1 MREASRET
9 LVSQAANRNSNVKV
23 AIIGGTG
30 FVGGYLVDALLD
42 AGHEPHVLVRPG
54 SEDKLHRASE
64 CRITKGDL
72 DSADAIDTVVTG
84 CDAVIYN
91 VGILREHPREG
102 ITFEALQY
110 EGAESVAEAAK
121 SAGVRR
127 FLLMS
132 ANGID
137 SAETPYQTTKLRAE
151 AMIRESGLDYTI
163 FRPSVIFGDP
173 RGTMEFATQLYR
185 DMVRMPLPGVG
196 FHTGLSPASGEV
208 LMSPVHVRDVADA
221 FVSALADDSTIG
233 RCFMLGG
240 PEVVSWPQMLQRIA
254 AAVGKKKL
262 ILPMPIGF
270 MKLGATLLDWLPFF
284 PVTRD
289 QLTMLADGNT
299 AEPDELA
306 KLIGRPPQAFSPGN
320 LAYLDR

>member
-1 MREASRET
+1 
-9 LVSQAANRNSNVKV
+9 VKT

-30 FVGGYLVDALLD
+30 FVGSYIVDALLD
-42 AGHEPHVLVRPG
+42 AGHEPHVLVRSG
-54 SEDKLHRASE
+54 SEAKLHRAGE
-64 CRITKGDL
+64 CKVTTGDL
-72 DSADAIDTVVTG
+72 ESPDAVDALVSG

-91 VGILREHPREG
+91 VGILREFPGKG

-110 EGAESVAEAAK
+110 RGAKTVAEAAK
-121 SAGVRR
+121 RAGVRR

-137 SAETPYQTTKLRAE
+137 SAQTAYQTTKLKAE
-151 AMIRESGLDYTI
+151 AMIRDSGLDYTI

-185 DMVRMPLPGVG
+185 DMVRAPLPAVG
-196 FHTGLSPASGEV
+196 FHTGLSPAHGEV

-221 FVSALADDSTIG
+221 FVNAMSDESTIG
-233 RCFMLGG
+233 KCFVLGG

-254 AAVGKKKL
+254 EAVGKKKL

-270 MKLGATLLDWLPFF
+270 MKFGATLLDWLPFF
-284 PVTRD
+284 PVTKD

-299 AEPDELA
+299 AEPDDLVS
-306 KLIGRPPQAFSPGN
+306 LIGREPMEFSPEN
-320 LAYLDR
+320 LGYLGR

>member
-1 MREASRET
+1 M
-9 LVSQAANRNSNVKV
+9 KV

-30 FVGGYLVDALLD
+30 FVGSYIVDALLA

-54 SEDKLHRASE
+54 SEDKLHRADQ
-64 CRITKGDL
+64 CRITSGDL
-72 DSADAIDTVVTG
+72 DSTGAVDAVVAG

-91 VGILREHPREG
+91 VGILREFPRQG

-110 EGAESVAEAAK
+110 RGAETVAGAAK
-121 SAGVRR
+121 RAGIRR

-137 SAETPYQTTKLRAE
+137 SAQTPYQTTKLKAE
-151 AMIRESGLDYTI
+151 AAIRDSGLDYTI

-173 RGTMEFATQLYR
+173 RGTMEFATQLYEE
-185 DMVRMPLPGVG
+185 MVRVPIPAVG
-196 FHTGLSPASGEV
+196 FHTGLSPAHGEV
-208 LMSPVHVRDVADA
+208 VMSPVHVRDVADA
-221 FVSALADDSTIG
+221 FVNALSDDSTIG
-233 RCFMLGG
+233 KSFVLGG
-240 PEVVSWPQMLQRIA
+240 PEVVSWPEMLQRIS
-254 AAVGKKKL
+254 AAVGKKKF

-270 MKLGATLLDWLPFF
+270 MKLGATLFDWLPFF

-299 AEPDELA
+299 AEPDDLA
-306 KLIGRPPQAFSPGN
+306 ALIKREPAAFSPDN
-320 LAYLDR
+320 LDYLAG

>member
-1 MREASRET
+1 M
-9 LVSQAANRNSNVKV
+9 KI

-30 FVGGYLVDALLD
+30 FVGSYLVDALLD
-42 AGHEPHVLVRPG
+42 AGHEPHVLVRSG
-54 SEDKLHRASE
+54 SEGKLHRADE
-64 CRITKGDL
+64 CKVRMGDL
-72 DSADAIDTVVTG
+72 DTPDAIDALVAD
-84 CDAVIYN
+84 CEAVIYN
-91 VGILREHPREG
+91 VGILREFPSKG

-110 EGAESVAEAAK
+110 RGAETVAEAAK
-121 SAGVRR
+121 RAGIRR
-127 FLLMS
+127 ILLMS

-173 RGTMEFATQLYR
+173 RGTMEFATQLYQ
-185 DMVRMPLPGVG
+185 DMVRMPLPAVG
-196 FHTGLSPASGEV
+196 FHTGLSPAGGEV

-221 FVSALADDSTIG
+221 FVNALADESTVG
-233 RCFMLGG
+233 KCFVLGG
-240 PEVVSWPQMLQRIA
+240 PEVVSWPEMLRRIA
-254 AAVGKKKL
+254 SAVGKKKL

-299 AEPDELA
+299 AEPDQLA
-306 KLIGRPPQAFSPGN
+306 ALIKREPAEFSPDN
-320 LAYLDR
+320 LSYLAG

>member
-1 MREASRET
+1 M
-9 LVSQAANRNSNVKV
+9 KV
-23 AIIGGTG
+23 AVIGGTG
-30 FVGGYLVDALLD
+30 FVGSYLVDALLD

-54 SEDKLHRASE
+54 SEDKLDRASE
-64 CRITKGDL
+64 CSVTKGDL
-72 DSADAIDTVVTG
+72 GSTDAVDAVVAG

-91 VGILREHPREG
+91 VGILREFPREG

-110 EGAESVAEAAK
+110 RGAETVAEAAK
-121 SAGVRR
+121 RAGVRR

-151 AMIRESGLDYTI
+151 SMIRESGLDYTI

-173 RGTMEFATQLYR
+173 RGKMEFATQLYQ
-185 DMVRMPLPGVG
+185 DMVRMPLPAVG
-196 FHTGLSPASGEV
+196 FHTGLSPAHGEV

-221 FVSALADDSTIG
+221 FVNALADDSTIG
-233 RCFMLGG
+233 KCFALGG
-240 PEVVSWPQMLQRIA
+240 PEVVSWPQMLDRIG
-254 AAVGKKKL
+254 AAVGRKKV
-262 ILPMPIGF
+262 ILPMPIGV
-270 MKLGATLLDWLPFF
+270 MKLGATLFDWLPFF

-299 AEPDELA
+299 AEPDDLA
-306 KLIGRPPQAFSPGN
+306 GLIGREPAAFSPEN
-320 LAYLDR
+320 LDYLDR

>member
-1 MREASRET
+1 M
-9 LVSQAANRNSNVKV
+9 KV

-30 FVGGYLVDALLD
+30 FVGSYLIDALLD
-42 AGHEPHVLVRPG
+42 AGHEPHVLVRSG
-54 SEDKLHRASE
+54 SEGRLHRANE
-64 CRITKGDL
+64 CELTTGDL
-72 DSADAIDTVVTG
+72 DSPAAIDAVLAG

-91 VGILREHPREG
+91 VGILREFPSKG

-110 EGAESVAEAAK
+110 RGAETVAEAAK
-121 SAGVRR
+121 RAGIRR

-137 SAETPYQTTKLRAE
+137 SAETRYQTTKLRAE

-173 RGTMEFATQLYR
+173 RGTMEFATQLYQE
-185 DMVRMPLPGVG
+185 MVRMPLPAVG
-196 FHTGLSPASGEV
+196 FHTGLSPAGGEV

-221 FVSALADDSTIG
+221 FVNALADDSTIG
-233 RCFMLGG
+233 ECYVLGG
-240 PEVVSWPQMLQRIA
+240 PEVVSWPEMLRRIA

-299 AEPDELA
+299 AEPDEVA
-306 KLIGRPPQAFSPGN
+306 ALIKRKPAEFSPEN
-320 LAYLDR
+320 LSYLAD

>member
-1 MREASRET
+1 
-9 LVSQAANRNSNVKV
+9 VKT

-30 FVGGYLVDALLD
+30 FVGSYIVDALLD
-42 AGHEPHVLVRPG
+42 AGHEPHVLVRSG
-54 SEDKLHRASE
+54 SEAKLHRAGE
-64 CRITKGDL
+64 CKVTTGDL
-72 DSADAIDTVVTG
+72 ESPDAVDALVSG

-91 VGILREHPREG
+91 VGILREFPGKG
-102 ITFEALQY
+102 ITFDALQY
-110 EGAESVAEAAK
+110 RGAKTVAEAAK
-121 SAGVRR
+121 RAGVRR

-137 SAETPYQTTKLRAE
+137 SAQTPYQTTKLKAE
-151 AMIRESGLDYTI
+151 AMIRDSGLDYTI

-185 DMVRMPLPGVG
+185 DMVRAPLPAVG
-196 FHTGLSPASGEV
+196 FHTGLSPAHGEV

-221 FVSALADDSTIG
+221 FVNALSDESTVG
-233 RCFMLGG
+233 KCFVLGG

-254 AAVGKKKL
+254 EAVGKKKF

-270 MKLGATLLDWLPFF
+270 MKFGATLLDWLPFF
-284 PVTRD
+284 PVTKD

-299 AEPDELA
+299 AEPDDLVS
-306 KLIGRPPQAFSPGN
+306 LIGREPREFSPEN
-320 LAYLDR
+320 LGYLGR

>member
-1 MREASRET
+1 MKIA
-9 LVSQAANRNSNVKV
+9 V
-23 AIIGGTG
+23 IGGTG
-30 FVGGYLVDALLD
+30 FVGSYLIDALLD
-42 AGHEPHVLVRPG
+42 AGHEPHVLVRSG
-54 SEDKLHRASE
+54 SEGKLHRANE
-64 CRITKGDL
+64 CELTTGDL
-72 DSADAIDTVVTG
+72 DSAAAIDAVLAG

-91 VGILREHPREG
+91 VGILREFPREG

-110 EGAESVAEAAK
+110 RGAETVAEAAK
-121 SAGVRR
+121 RAGIRR

-137 SAETPYQTTKLRAE
+137 SAETRYQTTKLRAE

-173 RGTMEFATQLYR
+173 RGTMEFATQLYQE
-185 DMVRMPLPGVG
+185 MVRMPLPAVG
-196 FHTGLSPASGEV
+196 FHTGLSPAGGEV

-221 FVSALADDSTIG
+221 FVNALADDSTIG
-233 RCFMLGG
+233 ECYVLGG
-240 PEVVSWPQMLQRIA
+240 PEVLSWPEMLRRIA

-299 AEPDELA
+299 AEPDEVAALIKRKPAEFSSENLSYLA
-306 KLIGRPPQAFSPGN
+306 
-320 LAYLDR
+320 D

>member
-1 MREASRET
+1 MKTA
-9 LVSQAANRNSNVKV
+9 V
-23 AIIGGTG
+23 IGGTG
-30 FVGGYLVDALLD
+30 FVGSYLIDALLD
-42 AGHEPHVLVRPG
+42 AGHEPHVLVRSG
-54 SEDKLHRASE
+54 SEGKLHRANE
-64 CRITKGDL
+64 CELTTGDL
-72 DSADAIDTVVTG
+72 DSAAAIDAVLAG

-91 VGILREHPREG
+91 VGILREFPSKG

-110 EGAESVAEAAK
+110 RGAETVAEAAK
-121 SAGVRR
+121 RAGIRR

-137 SAETPYQTTKLRAE
+137 SAETRYQTTKLRAE

-173 RGTMEFATQLYR
+173 RGTMEFATQLYQE
-185 DMVRMPLPGVG
+185 MVRMPLPAVG
-196 FHTGLSPASGEV
+196 FHTGLSPAGGEV

-221 FVSALADDSTIG
+221 FVNALADDSTIG
-233 RCFMLGG
+233 ECYVLGG
-240 PEVVSWPQMLQRIA
+240 PEVVSWPEMLRRIA

-299 AEPDELA
+299 AEPDEVA
-306 KLIGRPPQAFSPGN
+306 ALIKRKPAEFSPEN
-320 LAYLDR
+320 LSYLAD

>member
-1 MREASRET
+1 MKT
-9 LVSQAANRNSNVKV
+9 

-30 FVGGYLVDALLD
+30 FVGSYIVDALLD
-42 AGHEPHVLVRPG
+42 AGHEPHVLVRSG
-54 SEDKLHRASE
+54 SESKLHRAGE
-64 CRITKGDL
+64 CKVTTGDL
-72 DSADAIDTVVTG
+72 ESLDAVDAIVSG

-91 VGILREHPREG
+91 VGILREFPGKG
-102 ITFEALQY
+102 ITFDSLQY
-110 EGAESVAEAAK
+110 RGAKTVAEAAK
-121 SAGVRR
+121 RAGVRR

-137 SAETPYQTTKLRAE
+137 SAETPYQTTKLKAE

-173 RGTMEFATQLYR
+173 RGAMEFATQLYR
-185 DMVRMPLPGVG
+185 DMVRAPLPAVG
-196 FHTGLSPASGEV
+196 FHTGLSPAHGEV

-221 FVSALADDSTIG
+221 FVNALSDESTVG
-233 RCFMLGG
+233 KSFVLGG

-254 AAVGKKKL
+254 EAVGKKKL

-270 MKLGATLLDWLPFF
+270 MKFGATLLDWLPFF
-284 PVTRD
+284 PVTKD

-299 AEPDELA
+299 AEPDDLVS
-306 KLIGRPPQAFSPGN
+306 LIGREPMEFSPEN
-320 LAYLDR
+320 LGYLGR

>member
-1 MREASRET
+1 
-9 LVSQAANRNSNVKV
+9 VKV

-30 FVGGYLVDALLD
+30 FVGSYIVDALLA

-54 SEDKLHRASE
+54 SEDKLHEADRCS
-64 CRITKGDL
+64 ITRGDL
-72 DSADAIDTVVTG
+72 DSTEAIDAVVAG

-91 VGILREHPREG
+91 VGILREFPRQG

-110 EGAESVAEAAK
+110 RGAEAAATAAK
-121 SAGVRR
+121 RAGIRR

-137 SAETPYQTTKLRAE
+137 SAQTPYQTTKLKAE
-151 AMIRESGLDYTI
+151 AAIRDSGLDYTI

-173 RGTMEFATQLYR
+173 RGTMEFATQLYEE
-185 DMVRMPLPGVG
+185 MVRVPMPAVG
-196 FHTGLSPASGEV
+196 FHNGLIPAHGEV
-208 LMSPVHVRDVADA
+208 VMSPVHVRDVADA
-221 FVSALADDSTIG
+221 FVNALTDDSTIG
-233 RCFMLGG
+233 KSFVLGG
-240 PEVVSWPQMLQRIA
+240 PEVVSWPEMLRRIS
-254 AAVGKKKL
+254 AAVGKKKF

-270 MKLGATLLDWLPFF
+270 MKLGATLFDWLPFF

-299 AEPDELA
+299 AEPDDLTA
-306 KLIGRPPQAFSPGN
+306 LIKREPAAFSPDN
-320 LAYLDR
+320 LDYLAG

>member
-1 MREASRET
+1 M
-9 LVSQAANRNSNVKV
+9 KV

-30 FVGGYLVDALLD
+30 FVGSYLVDALLD

-54 SEDKLHRASE
+54 SENKLHRASE
-64 CRITKGDL
+64 CSITKGDL
-72 DSADAIDTVVTG
+72 DSTDAIDTVVKG

-110 EGAESVAEAAK
+110 RGAESVAEAAK
-121 SAGVRR
+121 RAGVRR

-221 FVSALADDSTIG
+221 FASALIDDSTIG
-233 RCFMLGG
+233 KCFMLGG

-254 AAVGKKKL
+254 AAVGKTKF
-262 ILPMPIGF
+262 ILPMPIGV
-270 MKLGATLLDWLPFF
+270 MKLGATLFDWLPFF

-306 KLIGRPPQAFSPGN
+306 QLIGRQPAEFSPGN

>member
-1 MREASRET
+1 MKT
-9 LVSQAANRNSNVKV
+9 

-30 FVGGYLVDALLD
+30 FVGSYIVDALLD
-42 AGHEPHVLVRPG
+42 AGHEPHVLVRSG
-54 SEDKLHRASE
+54 SEAKLYRAGE
-64 CRITKGDL
+64 CKVTTGDL
-72 DSADAIDTVVTG
+72 ESPDAVDALVSG

-91 VGILREHPREG
+91 VGILREFPGKG

-110 EGAESVAEAAK
+110 RGAKTVAEAAK
-121 SAGVRR
+121 RAGVRR

-137 SAETPYQTTKLRAE
+137 SAQTPYQTTKLKAE
-151 AMIRESGLDYTI
+151 AMIRDSGLDYTI

-185 DMVRMPLPGVG
+185 DMVRVPVPAVG
-196 FHTGLSPASGEV
+196 FHTGLSPAHGEV

-221 FVSALADDSTIG
+221 FVNALSDESTVG
-233 RCFMLGG
+233 KCFVLGG

-254 AAVGKKKL
+254 EAVGKRKL

-284 PVTRD
+284 PVTKD

-299 AEPDELA
+299 AEPDDLVS
-306 KLIGRPPQAFSPGN
+306 LIGREPREFSPEN
-320 LAYLDR
+320 LGYLGR

>member
-1 MREASRET
+1 
-9 LVSQAANRNSNVKV
+9 VKT

-30 FVGGYLVDALLD
+30 FVGSYIVDALLD
-42 AGHEPHVLVRPG
+42 AGHEPHVLVRSG
-54 SEDKLHRASE
+54 SEAKLHRAGE
-64 CRITKGDL
+64 CKVTTGDL
-72 DSADAIDTVVTG
+72 ESPDAVDALVSG

-91 VGILREHPREG
+91 VGILREFPGKG
-102 ITFEALQY
+102 ITFDALQY
-110 EGAESVAEAAK
+110 RGAKTVAEAAK
-121 SAGVRR
+121 RAGVRR

-137 SAETPYQTTKLRAE
+137 SAQTPYQTTKLKAE
-151 AMIRESGLDYTI
+151 AMIRDSGLAYTI

-185 DMVRMPLPGVG
+185 DMVRAPLPAVG
-196 FHTGLSPASGEV
+196 FHTGLSPAHGEV
-208 LMSPVHVRDVADA
+208 LMSPVHVCDVADA
-221 FVSALADDSTIG
+221 FVNALSDESTVG
-233 RCFMLGG
+233 KSFVLGG

-254 AAVGKKKL
+254 EAVGKRKL

-284 PVTRD
+284 PVTKD

-299 AEPDELA
+299 AEPDDLVS
-306 KLIGRPPQAFSPGN
+306 LIGREPREFSPGN
-320 LAYLDR
+320 LGYLGR

>member
-1 MREASRET
+1 
-9 LVSQAANRNSNVKV
+9 VKV

-30 FVGGYLVDALLD
+30 FVGSYIVDALLA

-54 SEDKLHRASE
+54 SEDKLHEADRCSTT
-64 CRITKGDL
+64 RGDL
-72 DSADAIDTVVTG
+72 DSTEAIDAVVAG

-91 VGILREHPREG
+91 VGILREFPRQG

-110 EGAESVAEAAK
+110 RGAEAAATAAK
-121 SAGVRR
+121 RAGIRR

-137 SAETPYQTTKLRAE
+137 SAQTPYQTTKLKAE
-151 AMIRESGLDYTI
+151 AAIRDSGLDYTI

-173 RGTMEFATQLYR
+173 RGTMEFATQLYEE
-185 DMVRMPLPGVG
+185 MVRVPMPAVG
-196 FHTGLSPASGEV
+196 FHNGLIPAHGEV
-208 LMSPVHVRDVADA
+208 VMSPVHVRDVADA
-221 FVSALADDSTIG
+221 FVNALTDDSTIG
-233 RCFMLGG
+233 KSFVLGG
-240 PEVVSWPQMLQRIA
+240 PEVVSWPEMLRRIS
-254 AAVGKKKL
+254 AAVGKKKF

-270 MKLGATLLDWLPFF
+270 MKLGATLFDWLPFF

-299 AEPDELA
+299 AEPDDLTA
-306 KLIGRPPQAFSPGN
+306 LIKREPAAFSPDN
-320 LAYLDR
+320 LDYLAG

>member
-1 MREASRET
+1 MKTA
-9 LVSQAANRNSNVKV
+9 V
-23 AIIGGTG
+23 IGGTG
-30 FVGGYLVDALLD
+30 FVGSYLIDALLD
-42 AGHEPHVLVRPG
+42 AGHEPHVLVRSG
-54 SEDKLHRASE
+54 SEGKLHRAHE
-64 CRITKGDL
+64 CELTTGDL
-72 DSADAIDTVVTG
+72 DSAAAIDAVLAG

-91 VGILREHPREG
+91 VGILREFPREG

-110 EGAESVAEAAK
+110 RGAETVAEAAK
-121 SAGVRR
+121 RAGIRR

-137 SAETPYQTTKLRAE
+137 SAETRYQTTKLRAE

-173 RGTMEFATQLYR
+173 RGTMEFATQLYQE
-185 DMVRMPLPGVG
+185 MVRMPLTAVG
-196 FHTGLSPASGEV
+196 FHTGLSPAGGEV

-221 FVSALADDSTIG
+221 FVNALADDSTIG
-233 RCFMLGG
+233 ECYVLGG
-240 PEVVSWPQMLQRIA
+240 PEVVSWPEMLRRIA

-299 AEPDELA
+299 AEPDEVA
-306 KLIGRPPQAFSPGN
+306 ALIKRKPAEFSPEN
-320 LAYLDR
+320 LSYLAD

>member
-1 MREASRET
+1 MKTA
-9 LVSQAANRNSNVKV
+9 V
-23 AIIGGTG
+23 IGGTG
-30 FVGGYLVDALLD
+30 FVGSYLIDALLD
-42 AGHEPHVLVRPG
+42 AGHEPHVLVRSG
-54 SEDKLHRASE
+54 SEGKLHRANE
-64 CRITKGDL
+64 CELTTGDL
-72 DSADAIDTVVTG
+72 DSPAAIDAVLAG

-91 VGILREHPREG
+91 VGILREFPRQG

-110 EGAESVAEAAK
+110 RGAETTADAAK
-121 SAGVRR
+121 RAGIRR

-137 SAETPYQTTKLRAE
+137 SAETRYQTTKLRAE

-173 RGTMEFATQLYR
+173 RGTMEFATQLYQE
-185 DMVRMPLPGVG
+185 MVRMPLPAVG
-196 FHTGLSPASGEV
+196 FHTGLSPAGGEV

-221 FVSALADDSTIG
+221 FVNALADDSTIG
-233 RCFMLGG
+233 ECYVLGG
-240 PEVVSWPQMLQRIA
+240 PEVLSWPEMLRRIA

-299 AEPDELA
+299 AEPDEVAALIKRKPAEFSSENLSYLA
-306 KLIGRPPQAFSPGN
+306 
-320 LAYLDR
+320 D

>member
-1 MREASRET
+1 
-9 LVSQAANRNSNVKV
+9 VKT

-30 FVGGYLVDALLD
+30 FVGSYIVDALLD
-42 AGHEPHVLVRPG
+42 AGHEPHVLVRSG
-54 SEDKLHRASE
+54 SEAKLHRAGE
-64 CRITKGDL
+64 CKVTTGDL
-72 DSADAIDTVVTG
+72 ESPDAVDALVSG

-91 VGILREHPREG
+91 VGILREFPGKG

-110 EGAESVAEAAK
+110 RGAKTVAEAAK
-121 SAGVRR
+121 RAGVRR

-137 SAETPYQTTKLRAE
+137 SAQTPYQTTKLKAE
-151 AMIRESGLDYTI
+151 AMIRDSGLDYTI

-185 DMVRMPLPGVG
+185 DMVRVPVPAVG
-196 FHTGLSPASGEV
+196 FHTGLSPAHGEV

-221 FVSALADDSTIG
+221 FVNALSDESTVG
-233 RCFMLGG
+233 KCFVLGG

-254 AAVGKKKL
+254 EAVGKRKL

-284 PVTRD
+284 PVTKD

-299 AEPDELA
+299 AEPDDLVS
-306 KLIGRPPQAFSPGN
+306 LIGREPREFSPEN
-320 LAYLDR
+320 LGYLGR

>member
-1 MREASRET
+1 M
-9 LVSQAANRNSNVKV
+9 KV

-30 FVGGYLVDALLD
+30 FVGSYIVDALLV

-54 SEDKLHRASE
+54 SEDKLHEANR
-64 CRITKGDL
+64 CRITTGDL
-72 DSADAIDTVVTG
+72 ASAEALDAVVAG

-91 VGILREHPREG
+91 VGILREFPRQG
-102 ITFEALQY
+102 ITFEALQFR
-110 EGAESVAEAAK
+110 GAESVAAAAK
-121 SAGVRR
+121 RAGIRR

-137 SAETPYQTTKLRAE
+137 SAQTPYQTTKLKAE
-151 AMIRESGLDYTI
+151 AMIRDSGLDFTI

-173 RGTMEFATQLYR
+173 RGKMEFATQLYEE
-185 DMVRMPLPGVG
+185 MVRVPVPAVG
-196 FHTGLSPASGEV
+196 FHTGLSPAQGEV

-221 FVSALADDSTIG
+221 FVNALADDSTIG
-233 RCFMLGG
+233 KSFVLGG
-240 PEVVSWPQMLQRIA
+240 PEVVSWPKMLQRIS

-270 MKLGATLLDWLPFF
+270 MKLGATLFDWLPFF

-299 AEPDELA
+299 AEPDDLA
-306 KLIGRPPQAFSPGN
+306 ALIGREPAAFSADN
-320 LAYLDR
+320 LDYLVD

>member
-1 MREASRET
+1 
-9 LVSQAANRNSNVKV
+9 VKV

-30 FVGGYLVDALLD
+30 FVGSYLIDALLD
-42 AGHEPHVLVRPG
+42 AGHEPHVLVRSG
-54 SEDKLHRASE
+54 SEGKLHRADE
-64 CRITKGDL
+64 CELTTGDL
-72 DSADAIDTVVTG
+72 DSPAAIDAVLAG
-84 CDAVIYN
+84 CDAAIYN
-91 VGILREHPREG
+91 VGILREFPSKG

-110 EGAESVAEAAK
+110 RGAETVAEAAK
-121 SAGVRR
+121 RAGIRR

-137 SAETPYQTTKLRAE
+137 SAETRYQTTKLRAE

-173 RGTMEFATQLYR
+173 RGTMEFATQLYQE
-185 DMVRMPLPGVG
+185 MVRMPLPAVG
-196 FHTGLSPASGEV
+196 FHTGLSPAGGEV

-221 FVSALADDSTIG
+221 FVNALADDSTIG
-233 RCFMLGG
+233 ECYVLGG
-240 PEVVSWPQMLQRIA
+240 PEVVSWPEMLRRIA
-254 AAVGKKKL
+254 AAVGKKQL

-299 AEPDELA
+299 AEPDEVA
-306 KLIGRPPQAFSPGN
+306 ALIKRKPAEFSPEN
-320 LAYLDR
+320 LSYLAD

>member
-1 MREASRET
+1 MKT
-9 LVSQAANRNSNVKV
+9 

-30 FVGGYLVDALLD
+30 FVGSYIVDALLD
-42 AGHEPHVLVRPG
+42 AGHEPHVLVRSG
-54 SEDKLHRASE
+54 SEAKLHRAGE
-64 CRITKGDL
+64 CKVTTGDL
-72 DSADAIDTVVTG
+72 ESPDAVDALVSG

-91 VGILREHPREG
+91 VGILREFPGKG

-110 EGAESVAEAAK
+110 RGAKTVAEAAK
-121 SAGVRR
+121 RAGVRR

-137 SAETPYQTTKLRAE
+137 SAQTPYQTTKLKAE
-151 AMIRESGLDYTI
+151 AMIRDSGLDYTI

-185 DMVRMPLPGVG
+185 DMVRVPVPAVG
-196 FHTGLSPASGEV
+196 FHTGLSPAHGEV

-221 FVSALADDSTIG
+221 FVNALSDESTVG
-233 RCFMLGG
+233 KCFVLGG

-254 AAVGKKKL
+254 EAVGKRKL

-270 MKLGATLLDWLPFF
+270 MKFGATLLDWLPFF
-284 PVTRD
+284 PVTKD

-299 AEPDELA
+299 AEPDDLVS
-306 KLIGRPPQAFSPGN
+306 LIGREPMEFSPGN
-320 LAYLDR
+320 LGYLGR

>member
-1 MREASRET
+1 M
-9 LVSQAANRNSNVKV
+9 KV

-30 FVGGYLVDALLD
+30 FVGSYIVDALLD
-42 AGHEPHVLVRPG
+42 AGHEPHVLVRSG
-54 SEDKLHRASE
+54 SEGKLHRADE
-64 CRITKGDL
+64 CRVTSGDL
-72 DSADAIDTVVTG
+72 ESQEAIDATVSG

-91 VGILREHPREG
+91 VGILREFPRQG

-110 EGAESVAEAAK
+110 RGAEAVAQAAK
-121 SAGVRR
+121 RAGIRR

-137 SAETPYQTTKLRAE
+137 SAQTRYQTTKLKAE
-151 AMIRESGLDYTI
+151 AAIRNSGLDYTI

-173 RGTMEFATQLYR
+173 RGTMEFATQLYEE
-185 DMVRMPLPGVG
+185 MVRVPMPAVG
-196 FHTGLSPASGEV
+196 FHTGLSPAHGDV

-221 FVSALADDSTIG
+221 FVNALTDESTIG
-233 RCFMLGG
+233 KSFVLGG
-240 PEVVSWPQMLQRIA
+240 PEVVSWPEMLQRIS

-270 MKLGATLLDWLPFF
+270 MKLGATLFDWLPFF

-299 AEPDELA
+299 AEPDDLA
-306 KLIGRPPQAFSPGN
+306 ALIRREPAAFTPEN
-320 LAYLDR
+320 LDYLAG

>member
-1 MREASRET
+1 M
-9 LVSQAANRNSNVKV
+9 KI

-30 FVGGYLVDALLD
+30 FVGSYLVDALLD
-42 AGHEPHVLVRPG
+42 AGHTPHVLVRSG
-54 SEDKLHRASE
+54 SEAKLHRANE
-64 CRITKGDL
+64 CDVTTGDL
-72 DSADAIDTVVTG
+72 DTPGAIDTVVAG

-91 VGILREHPREG
+91 VGILREFPREG

-110 EGAESVAEAAK
+110 RGAETVAEAAK
-121 SAGVRR
+121 RAGVNR

-137 SAETPYQTTKLRAE
+137 SAETRYQTTKLRAE

-173 RGTMEFATQLYR
+173 RGTMEFATQLYQE
-185 DMVRMPLPGVG
+185 MVRMPMPAVG
-196 FHTGLSPASGEV
+196 FHTGLSPAGGEV

-221 FVSALADDSTIG
+221 FVNALTDDSTIG
-233 RCFMLGG
+233 QCYPLGG
-240 PEVVSWPQMLQRIA
+240 PEAVSWPEMLRRIA

-270 MKLGATLLDWLPFF
+270 MKFGATLFDWLPFF

-299 AEPDELA
+299 AEPDDLA
-306 KLIGRPPQAFSPGN
+306 ALIKRQPAEFSPEN
-320 LAYLDR
+320 LGYLAG

>member
-1 MREASRET
+1 MKTA
-9 LVSQAANRNSNVKV
+9 V
-23 AIIGGTG
+23 IGGTG
-30 FVGGYLVDALLD
+30 FVGSYLIDALLD
-42 AGHEPHVLVRPG
+42 AGHEPHVLVRSG
-54 SEDKLHRASE
+54 SEGKLHRANE
-64 CRITKGDL
+64 CELTTGDL
-72 DSADAIDTVVTG
+72 DSAAAIDAVLAG

-91 VGILREHPREG
+91 VGILREFPREG

-110 EGAESVAEAAK
+110 RGAETVAEAAK
-121 SAGVRR
+121 RAGIRR

-137 SAETPYQTTKLRAE
+137 SAETRYQTTKLRAE

-185 DMVRMPLPGVG
+185 DMVRMPVPAVG
-196 FHTGLSPASGEV
+196 FHTGLSPAGGEV

-221 FVSALADDSTIG
+221 FVNALADDSTIG
-233 RCFMLGG
+233 ECYVLGG
-240 PEVVSWPQMLQRIA
+240 PEVLSWPEMLRRIA

-299 AEPDELA
+299 AEPDEVAALIKRKPAEFSSENLSYLA
-306 KLIGRPPQAFSPGN
+306 
-320 LAYLDR
+320 D

>member
-1 MREASRET
+1 
-9 LVSQAANRNSNVKV
+9 VKV

-30 FVGGYLVDALLD
+30 FVGSYIVDALLV
-42 AGHEPHVLVRPG
+42 AGHEPHVLVRSG
-54 SEDKLHRASE
+54 SEGKLHRADE
-64 CRITKGDL
+64 CRVTSGDL
-72 DSADAIDTVVTG
+72 ESQEAIDATVSG

-91 VGILREHPREG
+91 VGILREFPRQG

-110 EGAESVAEAAK
+110 RGAEAVAQAAK
-121 SAGVRR
+121 RAGIRR

-137 SAETPYQTTKLRAE
+137 SAQTRYQTTKLKAE
-151 AMIRESGLDYTI
+151 AAIRDSGLDYTI

-173 RGTMEFATQLYR
+173 RGTMEFATQLYEE
-185 DMVRMPLPGVG
+185 MVRVPMPAVG
-196 FHTGLSPASGEV
+196 FHTGLSPVHGEV

-221 FVSALADDSTIG
+221 FVNALTDESTIG
-233 RCFMLGG
+233 KSFVLGG
-240 PEVVSWPQMLQRIA
+240 PEVVSWPEMLQRIS

-270 MKLGATLLDWLPFF
+270 MKLGATLFDWLPFF

-299 AEPDELA
+299 AEPDDLA
-306 KLIGRPPQAFSPGN
+306 ALIRREPAAFTPEN
-320 LAYLDR
+320 LDYLAG

>member
-1 MREASRET
+1 MKTA
-9 LVSQAANRNSNVKV
+9 V
-23 AIIGGTG
+23 IGGTG
-30 FVGGYLVDALLD
+30 FVGSYLIDALLD
-42 AGHEPHVLVRPG
+42 AGHEPHVLVRSG
-54 SEDKLHRASE
+54 SEGKLHRANE
-64 CRITKGDL
+64 CELTTGDL
-72 DSADAIDTVVTG
+72 DSAAAIDAVLAG

-91 VGILREHPREG
+91 VGILREFPREG

-110 EGAESVAEAAK
+110 RGAETVAEAAK
-121 SAGVRR
+121 RAGIRR

-137 SAETPYQTTKLRAE
+137 SAETRYQTTKLRAE

-173 RGTMEFATQLYR
+173 RGTMEFATQLYQE
-185 DMVRMPLPGVG
+185 MVRMPLPAVG
-196 FHTGLSPASGEV
+196 FHTGLSPAGGEV

-221 FVSALADDSTIG
+221 FVNALADDSTIG
-233 RCFMLGG
+233 ECYVLGG
-240 PEVVSWPQMLQRIA
+240 PEVLSWPEMLRRIA

-299 AEPDELA
+299 AEPDEVAALIKRKPAEFSSENLSYLA
-306 KLIGRPPQAFSPGN
+306 
-320 LAYLDR
+320 D

>member
-1 MREASRET
+1 MKT
-9 LVSQAANRNSNVKV
+9 

-30 FVGGYLVDALLD
+30 FVGGYIVEALLD

-54 SEDKLHRASE
+54 SRDKLLRSAE
-64 CRITKGDL
+64 CVVTEGDL
-72 DSADAIDTVVTG
+72 DSPESIDAVVAG

-91 VGILREHPREG
+91 VGILREVPRQG

-110 EGAESVAEAAK
+110 RGAESVAHAA
-121 SAGVRR
+121 SRAGVQR

-137 SAETPYQTTKLRAE
+137 SAMTPYQTTKLRAE
-151 AMIRESGLDYTI
+151 AMIRDSGLDYTI

-185 DMVRMPLPGVG
+185 DMVRVPLPAVG
-196 FHTGLSPASGEV
+196 FHTGLSPARGEL

-221 FVSALADDSTIG
+221 FVNALSDASTVG
-233 RCFMLGG
+233 KCYVLGG
-240 PEVVSWPQMLQRIA
+240 PEVLSWPQMLQRIA
-254 AAVGKKKL
+254 TAVGRTKL
-262 ILPMPIGF
+262 ILPMPIGL
-270 MKLGATLLDWLPFF
+270 MKLGATLFEWLPFF

-299 AEPDELA
+299 AEPDQLSG
-306 KLIGRPPQAFSPGN
+306 LIKRRPAEFSPEN
-320 LAYLDR
+320 LDYLDR

>member
-1 MREASRET
+1 M
-9 LVSQAANRNSNVKV
+9 KV

-54 SEDKLHRASE
+54 SESKLHRAGE

-72 DSADAIDTVVTG
+72 GSADAIDSVVTG
-84 CDAVIYN
+84 CDAIIYN
-91 VGILREHPREG
+91 VGILREFPREG

-110 EGAESVAEAAK
+110 RGAESVAEAAK
-121 SAGVRR
+121 RAGVRR

-185 DMVRMPLPGVG
+185 DMVRMPLPAVG
-196 FHTGLSPASGEV
+196 FHTGLSPANGEV

-221 FVSALADDSTIG
+221 FVNALTDDSTKG
-233 RCFMLGG
+233 KCFALGG

-306 KLIGRPPQAFSPGN
+306 ELIGRKPAEFSPGN

>member
-1 MREASRET
+1 
-9 LVSQAANRNSNVKV
+9 VKI

-30 FVGGYLVDALLD
+30 FVGSYLVDALLD
-42 AGHEPHVLVRPG
+42 AGHEPHVLVRSG
-54 SEDKLHRASE
+54 SEGKLHRADE
-64 CRITKGDL
+64 CKVRMGDL
-72 DSADAIDTVVTG
+72 DTPDAIDALVAD
-84 CDAVIYN
+84 CEAVIYN
-91 VGILREHPREG
+91 VGILREFPSKG

-110 EGAESVAEAAK
+110 RGAETVAEAAK
-121 SAGVRR
+121 RAGIRR
-127 FLLMS
+127 ILLMS

-173 RGTMEFATQLYR
+173 RGTMEFATQLYQ
-185 DMVRMPLPGVG
+185 DMVRMPLPAVG
-196 FHTGLSPASGEV
+196 FHTGLSPAGGEV

-221 FVSALADDSTIG
+221 FVNALADESTVG
-233 RCFMLGG
+233 KCFVLGG
-240 PEVVSWPQMLQRIA
+240 PEVVSWPEMLRRIA
-254 AAVGKKKL
+254 SAVGKKKL

-299 AEPDELA
+299 AEPDQLA
-306 KLIGRPPQAFSPGN
+306 ALIKREPAEFSPDN
-320 LAYLDR
+320 LSYLAG

>member
-1 MREASRET
+1 MKT
-9 LVSQAANRNSNVKV
+9 

-30 FVGGYLVDALLD
+30 FVGSYIVDALLD
-42 AGHEPHVLVRPG
+42 AGHEPHVLVRSG
-54 SEDKLHRASE
+54 SAAKLHRAGE
-64 CRITKGDL
+64 CKVTTGDL
-72 DSADAIDTVVTG
+72 ESPDAVDALVSG

-91 VGILREHPREG
+91 VGILREFPGKG

-110 EGAESVAEAAK
+110 RGAKTVAEAAK
-121 SAGVRR
+121 RAGVRR

-137 SAETPYQTTKLRAE
+137 SAQTPYQTTKLKAE
-151 AMIRESGLDYTI
+151 AMIRDSGLDYTI

-185 DMVRMPLPGVG
+185 DMVRVPLPAVG
-196 FHTGLSPASGEV
+196 FHTGLSPAHGEV

-221 FVSALADDSTIG
+221 FVNALSDESTIG
-233 RCFMLGG
+233 KCFVLGG
-240 PEVVSWPQMLQRIA
+240 PEVVSWPQMLQRIGE
-254 AAVGKKKL
+254 AVGKKKL

-284 PVTRD
+284 PVTKD

-306 KLIGRPPQAFSPGN
+306 SPIGREPMEFSPEN
-320 LAYLDR
+320 LGYLGR